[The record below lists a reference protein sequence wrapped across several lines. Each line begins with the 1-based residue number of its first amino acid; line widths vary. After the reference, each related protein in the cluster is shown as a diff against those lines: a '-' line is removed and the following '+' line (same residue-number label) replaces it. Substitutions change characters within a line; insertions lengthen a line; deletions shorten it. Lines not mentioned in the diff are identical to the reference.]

1 MKTLMQMF
9 AQEDKG
15 VVFFET
21 ITSHKYQKHSYIEA
35 IPVPFDLFD
44 QLPIYFQVSF
54 SLLSLSRRKNN
65 D

>member
-44 QLPIYFQVSF
+44 QLPIYFQVRP
-54 SLLSLSRRKNN
+54 SRVRFV
-65 D
+65 DCG